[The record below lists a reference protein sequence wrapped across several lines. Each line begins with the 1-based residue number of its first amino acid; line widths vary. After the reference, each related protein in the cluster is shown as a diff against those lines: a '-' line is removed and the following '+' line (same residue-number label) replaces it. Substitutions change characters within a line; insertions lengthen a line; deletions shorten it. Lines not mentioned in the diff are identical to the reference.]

1 MQKRSLA
8 ILPFLM
14 ALVMPAAAV
23 ELQPAPAADTLK
35 TASAEQA
42 DKAVS
47 DIAAAKAEGE
57 TAINLNTADMAEL
70 ETLNGVGPKTAQ
82 AIIDFRDSQGGFTSP
97 DQLLAIKG
105 IGEKTLAKMR
115 DQIVVQ

>member
-1 MQKRSLA
+1 MQKRYLA

-14 ALVMPAAAV
+14 ALTMPATAV
-23 ELQPAPAADTLK
+23 ELQSAPTSDSLK
-35 TASAEQA
+35 SASAEQA

-47 DIAAAKAEGE
+47 GIATAKEKSEA
-57 TAINLNTADMAEL
+57 AINLNTADMAEL
-70 ETLNGVGPKTAQ
+70 KTLHGVGPKTAQ
-82 AIIDFRDSQGGFTSP
+82 AIIDFRDTQGGFTSP

>member
-1 MQKRSLA
+1 MKLYHVA
-8 ILPFLM
+8 ILPLLM

-23 ELQPAPAADTLK
+23 ELQPASGSEAVK
-35 TASAEQA
+35 TAAAEPATAAGTKAQNSA
-42 DKAVS
+42 V
-47 DIAAAKAEGE
+47 
-57 TAINLNTADMAEL
+57 NLNTADMAEL
-70 ETLNGVGPKTAQ
+70 ETLHGVGPKTAQ

>member
-1 MQKRSLA
+1 MKPCYVA
-8 ILPFLM
+8 ILPLLM

-23 ELQPAPAADTLK
+23 ELQPAFGTDAVK
-35 TASAEQA
+35 TAAAEPA
-42 DKAVS
+42 KA
-47 DIAAAKAEGE
+47 AGAKAENR
-57 TAINLNTADMAEL
+57 AVNLNTADMAEL
-70 ETLNGVGPKTAQ
+70 ETLHGVGPKTAQ

>member
-1 MQKRSLA
+1 MKKYHVA
-8 ILPFLM
+8 ILSLLM
-14 ALVMPAAAV
+14 ALGMPAVAV
-23 ELQPAPAADTLK
+23 ELQPTSGGDTLK

-42 DKAVS
+42 EAV
-47 DIAAAKAEGE
+47 AADERV
-57 TAINLNTADMAEL
+57 NLNTADMTEL
-70 ETLNGVGPKTAQ
+70 EQLHGVGPKTAQ
-82 AIIDFRDSQGGFTSP
+82 AIIDFRDAQGEFTSP